1 MSTEINNQ
9 LFVLRHKES
18 QLFVSRD
25 YRCWVFMLTEN
36 VADALFFDSP
46 TDDIVKD
53 VAKKVEW
60 FKHDVPTNFEFELVE
75 LSTTPIS
82 VTVVK

>member
-1 MSTEINNQ
+1 
-9 LFVLRHKES
+9 
-18 QLFVSRD
+18 
-25 YRCWVFMLTEN
+25 MLTEN
-36 VADALFFDSP
+36 VADALFFGSP

-60 FKHDVPTNFEFELVE
+60 FKHDLPTNFEFELVE